1 VSHLKHVRV
10 IAPLTVFL
18 AVPAVLATAGTAV
31 AATPTPLVTVSSTNP
46 YAGCAKDGQS
56 GTVFP
61 DAEVEPQ
68 VAVNPHNPANIIG
81 VWQQDRWS
89 NGGARGLVAGFS
101 TDGGA
106 TWGQSQ
112 LPFSGCVTGINPV
125 LDPFTGTP
133 YNRASDPWVSIGP
146 DGTAYAVGLL
156 ATETTVSGGGNNDT
170 GVGAAASTD
179 SGKTWGNARLVKSD
193 QGTSPVFEFT
203 QFFNDK
209 ESVTADPIHAGTAYV
224 VWDRLQAPSHTPD
237 AALRAHAFRGPAW
250 FSKTTDG
257 GNTWTGTRAIFD
269 PGQNSQTLGNVIVVN
284 PTTGVLY
291 DFFERF
297 QTTGSPKFTPR
308 GASVGFVS
316 SSDGGTTWSRPT
328 TVASQQFVTDTD
340 PNTGAPL
347 RTGEGLPSVAI
358 DPGTGQ
364 LYVVWS
370 DSRFTGG
377 TINQIVISTST
388 DGGKNWTAPA
398 VISTA
403 TGTPAFTPTVAV
415 NSAGT
420 VGVTYYDLRNLQ
432 AGNTTT
438 LPTDYWFTASSD
450 HGKTFGDETQIAG
463 SFDLMQAPNAGGF
476 FVGDYEALGVN
487 GTAFR
492 PFFVQAEPSA
502 TTPPPPPATTPPTDV
517 FTNSI
522 TP

>member
-1 VSHLKHVRV
+1 MRQQLMRIVVLSSALS
-10 IAPLTVFL
+10 AL
-18 AVPAVLATAGTAV
+18 ALATAAPAWAQ
-31 AATPTPLVTVSSTNP
+31 AAETPLVTVSSTNP
-46 YAGCAKDGQS
+46 YANCPADGQS

-68 VAVNPHNPANIIG
+68 VAVNPHTAGNIIG

-101 TDGGA
+101 TDGGKI
-106 TWGQSQ
+106 WGESQ
-112 LPFSGCVTGINPV
+112 LPFSGCATNAVS
-125 LDPFTGTP
+125 DPFTGTP

-146 DGTAYAVGLL
+146 DGTAYAAALE

-170 GVGAAASTD
+170 GVAAATSTD
-179 SGKTWGNARLVKSD
+179 GGKTWGNASLIKSD
-193 QGTSPVFEFT
+193 KGTSPVFEFT

-209 ESVTADPIHAGTAYV
+209 ESVTADPIHAGTAYG
-224 VWDRLQAPSHTPD
+224 VWDRLQAPSHSPD

-257 GNTWTGTRAIFD
+257 GKTWTGTRAIFD
-269 PGQNSQTLGNVIVVN
+269 PGQNSQTIGNVIVVD
-284 PTTGVLY
+284 PRTGVLY

-308 GASVGFVS
+308 GYSVGFVS
-316 SSDGGTTWSRPT
+316 SSDGGTTWSGPT
-328 TVASQQFVTDTD
+328 TVATQQFVTDTD

-347 RTGEGLPSVAI
+347 RTGEGLPSAAI
-358 DPGTGQ
+358 DASTGQ

-370 DSRFTGG
+370 DNRFTG
-377 TINQIVISTST
+377 TVNQIVSTTST
-388 DGGKNWTAPA
+388 NGGQTWTAPA
-398 VISTA
+398 VISKV
-403 TGTPAFTPTVAV
+403 TGRPAFTPTVAV

-420 VGVTYYDLRNLQ
+420 VGVTYYDLRNLP
-432 AGNTTT
+432 AGDTTT
-438 LPTDYWFTASSD
+438 LPTDYWFTASFD
-450 HGKTFGDETQIAG
+450 HGTSFGDETHVAG
-463 SFDLMQAPNAGGF
+463 PFDMLQAPNAGGF

-487 GTAFR
+487 GTAFV
-492 PFFVQAEPSA
+492 PFFVQAEPSS